1 MFRALRPL
9 LSSFSLLWLVG
20 PLAAG
25 IPAGYYDG
33 TAGLS
38 GDALKGRLH
47 DIIQGH
53 IQLPY
58 NSSSQTDTR
67 DALKVL
73 EQDPENAA
81 NVLLFYIGRSD
92 PKTQFGQANG
102 WDREH
107 LWPRSYGVADTPAE
121 TDLFNLR
128 VTDRDVN
135 NARANKY
142 SDFSDP
148 AAVGY
153 RNPAHAEAPGNTS
166 DFDSWEPPD
175 TYKGDVARSLFYL
188 DVRYEGGG
196 TEPDLRL
203 TDNRALIT
211 NSGMY
216 MGLLSTLM
224 AWHALDPVDAAE
236 RQRNDRIYSDFQ
248 RNRNPFIDHPEWVAA
263 VYAPVPEWSGQT
275 AATAALLM
283 FFAASRTWRSRGSD

>member
-9 LSSFSLLWLVG
+9 LFSFLLLWLVG
-20 PLAAG
+20 PLAGG
-25 IPAGYYDG
+25 IPAGDYAG
-33 TAGLS
+33 IAGLT

-53 IQLPY
+53 TQLPY

-67 DALKVL
+67 DALKRL

-81 NVLLFYIGRSD
+81 NVLLFHIGRSD

-102 WDREH
+102 WDHEP
-107 LWPRSYGVADTPAE
+107 LWPRSDGVADTPAE
-121 TDLFNLR
+121 TDLSNLR

-135 NARANKY
+135 NARASKY
-142 SDFSDP
+142 FDFSDP
-148 AAVGY
+148 AAVDY
-153 RNPAHAEAPGNTS
+153 RSPAHAEAPGNTS
-166 DFDSWEPPD
+166 DFDSGEPLD
-175 TYKGDVARSLFYL
+175 TYKGDVARSLFCL

-216 MGLLSTLM
+216 LGLLSTLM
-224 AWHALDPVDAAE
+224 AWHALDPVDAAK
-236 RQRNDRIYSDFQ
+236 RQRNDRICSDFQ
-248 RNRNPFIDHPEWVAA
+248 SNRSPFIDHPEWVAA

-275 AATAALLM
+275 AATAAGVM
-283 FFAASRTWRSRGSD
+283 CFAASRTGRSRGGD